1 MESGKPVERDKII
14 FPIFYNRRNV
24 DIGKIMKEE
33 YLNLQT
39 VMKKPIIVR
48 PVIAYRKNPSLKD
61 ILVST
66 RLPTNL
72 ATL

>member
-1 MESGKPVERDKII
+1 MESGKSVERDKII
-14 FPIFYNRRNV
+14 FPIIYNRHNV

-39 VMKKPIIVR
+39 VMKKPIMVH
-48 PVIAYRKNPSLKD
+48 PVIAYRKNPSLMD

-66 RLPTNL
+66 GLPTSPV
-72 ATL
+72 TF